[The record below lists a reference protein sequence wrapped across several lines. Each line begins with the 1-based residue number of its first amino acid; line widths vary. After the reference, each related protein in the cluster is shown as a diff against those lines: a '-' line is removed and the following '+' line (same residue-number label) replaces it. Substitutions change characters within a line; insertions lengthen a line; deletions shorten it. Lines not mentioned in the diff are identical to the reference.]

1 MTSNYPQGDPNQ
13 PYQPPAQG
21 YQPPAQGYQPAG
33 QPYQPAGAPMN
44 PYSSQQPPAPYPG
57 AAPQGS
63 PRLADWGT
71 RALGGLVD
79 YVAPSII
86 FSLLGTPFAPRA
98 DYASGTVVGGGIVY
112 YLITAVLSL
121 LWVLYNSGIKQ
132 GTTGQTFGKQ
142 LAKTKMVSEA
152 TGQPIGIAMA
162 IVRQIAHILD
172 GICFIGYLFPL
183 WDAKKQTFADKIMK
197 TVVVKI

>member
-1 MTSNYPQGDPNQ
+1 M
-13 PYQPPAQG
+13 
-21 YQPPAQGYQPAG
+21 
-33 QPYQPAGAPMN
+33 
-44 PYSSQQPPAPYPG
+44 
-57 AAPQGS
+57 
-63 PRLADWGT
+63 
-71 RALGGLVD
+71 
-79 YVAPSII
+79 
-86 FSLLGTPFAPRA
+86 
-98 DYASGTVVGGGIVY
+98 VGGGIVY
-112 YLITAVLSL
+112 YLITAVLPL